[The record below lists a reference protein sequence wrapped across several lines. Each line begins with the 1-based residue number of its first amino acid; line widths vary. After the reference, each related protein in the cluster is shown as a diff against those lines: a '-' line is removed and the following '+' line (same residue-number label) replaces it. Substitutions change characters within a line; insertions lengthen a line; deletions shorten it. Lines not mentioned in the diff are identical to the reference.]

1 MNLAPS
7 TLHGILRAAA
17 QMLVK
22 FDDEFLST
30 QPAPGK
36 WSPIQILGHLTDSA
50 YNNHRRFLVAADQDH
65 LRFEGYDQE
74 AWVVRNGYQQRE
86 TAEVIETFRQ
96 AQIHLTEMLYQ
107 IPEALLNRQ
116 TREHDFDKMAMRRVE
131 AGAESCLGFL
141 IEDYLFHLV
150 HHLKQIDPTFSAEW
164 YIGYDK
170 SSDKYRLA

>member
-22 FDDEFLST
+22 FDDNFLSS
-30 QPAPGK
+30 PLAPGK

-50 YNNHRRFLVAADQDH
+50 YNNHRRFLMAADQDH
-65 LRFEGYDQE
+65 LRFAGYNQE
-74 AWVVRNGYQQRE
+74 AWVIRNGYQQRE
-86 TAEVIETFRQ
+86 TAEVIETFRA
-96 AQIHLTEMLYQ
+96 AQHHLAEMLFHL
-107 IPEALLNRQ
+107 PEELLNRK
-116 TREHDFDKMAMRRVE
+116 TREHDFDKMAMRPVQK
-131 AGAESCLGFL
+131 GAESCLGFL

-164 YIGYDK
+164 YIGYNK
-170 SSDKYRLA
+170 SSQ